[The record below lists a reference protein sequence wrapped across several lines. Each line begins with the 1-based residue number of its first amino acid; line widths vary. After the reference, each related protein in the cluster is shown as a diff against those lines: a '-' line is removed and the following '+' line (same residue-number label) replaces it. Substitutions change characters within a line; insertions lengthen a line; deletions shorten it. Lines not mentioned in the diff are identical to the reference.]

1 MSFDPDSC
9 GMTDCTELHRP
20 TVVDN
25 RDREGQKGMPS
36 RHSMTVAQLSSPDF
50 RAVRDVLHRN
60 ALRTV
65 FQPVVRL
72 EDGTVRGYE
81 ALTRFD
87 HQDFPDPVQGFA
99 AASAAGLGVELEIL
113 AIEGALRRIDDLP
126 EGAWLSLNASVEALL
141 TPRTISLLLSHANRR
156 IAVELTEHTRV
167 TDYTALHEVTG
178 LLRAAGILL
187 AVDDAGAGFANLSQI
202 LQLRPDVIKLD
213 ISLTRGIDTDPVRA
227 ALTRALVS
235 FSESIGALLVAE
247 GIETYAEH
255 ERLLALGVRHGQGYY
270 IAKPG
275 ALPERHIEPLL

>member
-1 MSFDPDSC
+1 
-9 GMTDCTELHRP
+9 
-20 TVVDN
+20 
-25 RDREGQKGMPS
+25 
-36 RHSMTVAQLSSPDF
+36 MTVAQLPSTDT
-50 RAVRDVLHRN
+50 RAVRDVLHHN

-65 FQPVVRL
+65 FQPIVRL

-87 HQDFPDPVQGFA
+87 DRLFPDPVQAF
-99 AASAAGLGVELEIL
+99 ASANEAGLGVQLEIL
-113 AIEGALRRIDDLP
+113 AIERALQRLDDLP

-141 TPRTISLLLSHANRR
+141 TPRTISLLLSHANRK

-167 TDYTALHEVTG
+167 TDYSALHEVTG

-235 FSESIGALLVAE
+235 FSESIGALLIAE

-255 ERLLALGVRHGQGYY
+255 ERLLALGVEHGQGYY
-270 IAKPG
+270 IARPG
-275 ALPERHIEPLL
+275 SLPGHHIEPLL